1 MLTIVHLI
9 SDFLCDRFDWT
20 YLFLDEGFHFS
31 LAIFFPTI
39 LAFFSRPSHTV
50 ILKASPLA
58 CRTLLSKTLA
68 AAATTTSK
76 MANNKDNNNDKDKD
90 LPQDERERRQRI
102 REERERRRA
111 LASRGKEELVVN
123 PPALHHLFR
132 HANSP
137 AEASSSSATDT
148 QRAPHP
154 HPSSAAAL
162 DAAAAV
168 PLPGNDDDLD
178 SDQLLAS
185 EEETDEN
192 PPPYEED
199 EDGMDVDD
207 MEPPAPIRKWNV
219 SITREAPK
227 QGELD
232 VGPSRPWVPNSQKDG
247 TIPSS
252 VREIAI
258 QCDYGGAS
266 LARRRK
272 HMIAS
277 RRRHDRKRR
286 ELMKAEKSS
295 AREVGRQDP
304 HPDAEADRA
313 GPSQPAAILSQ
324 PGSGSGPAS
333 LATPRQGGEK
343 PPAKKAKQGL
353 PSKKKEEKKDGGPRF
368 SPVRAPAQQP
378 EKQVQPSSSSGGS
391 RAPRR

>member
-1 MLTIVHLI
+1 
-9 SDFLCDRFDWT
+9 
-20 YLFLDEGFHFS
+20 
-31 LAIFFPTI
+31 
-39 LAFFSRPSHTV
+39 
-50 ILKASPLA
+50 
-58 CRTLLSKTLA
+58 
-68 AAATTTSK
+68 
-76 MANNKDNNNDKDKD
+76 
-90 LPQDERERRQRI
+90 
-102 REERERRRA
+102 
-111 LASRGKEELVVN
+111 
-123 PPALHHLFR
+123 
-132 HANSP
+132 
-137 AEASSSSATDT
+137 
-148 QRAPHP
+148 
-154 HPSSAAAL
+154 
-162 DAAAAV
+162 
-168 PLPGNDDDLD
+168 
-178 SDQLLAS
+178 
-185 EEETDEN
+185 
-192 PPPYEED
+192 
-199 EDGMDVDD
+199 MDVDD
-207 MEPPAPIRKWNV
+207 LEPPAPIRKWNV

-247 TIPSS
+247 TTPSS

-313 GPSQPAAILSQ
+313 GPSQPAANLSQ

-333 LATPRQGGEK
+333 LAALRQGGEK

-391 RAPRR
+391 RAPRRQVDFHPSHQPNPAPKTGPSRKEEASRYRCKAPQKRRRSPSHGPRYDSSTAKMIEVFVRGMSEAFRASRGYDRSPSPYSHHSSGYRSGGRHHYHHDDRASSEREEEEEERGRSGSRRRSRSRSQSRGRSRDRRPPPYRGKGKGRGKGRGK